1 MSNQFVTTKKV
12 INEVL
17 DGDGPDCIDMSVSLN
32 EGHIHLVIG
41 THYENRSACNL
52 SREGVKEL
60 IGILRDIHEAMEG

>member
-17 DGDGPDCIDMSVSLN
+17 DGDGPEYIDMSVLLN
-32 EGHIHLVIG
+32 EGHINLVIG
-41 THYENRSACNL
+41 TRYGNRSACSL

-60 IGILRDIHEAMEG
+60 IDILRDIHEAMEG